1 MTQEQ
6 EQICVGIVGADTK
19 ASWAKVS
26 HVPAIRGLPGV
37 RLAAVATRSE
47 RSARE
52 AAETF
57 GADRWYSDPFAMIR
71 DERIDIVTVAVKVP
85 AHRELVLMALAA
97 GKTVY
102 CEAPLGRSVAE
113 TQEMVR
119 AARSQ
124 HTAIGLQGRRNP
136 AVRRAAELVSSG
148 RIGRPL
154 SARIVSPTFGFGAE
168 MPVAHDIFNKRSSGA
183 NLLTIT
189 GGHTLDLVEAVLGPI
204 IEVDARTE
212 IRWPIVKLTEIG
224 AESVRETADYVGVL
238 GKTGSGTPFTANIDA
253 GVSPENIRFSFEVR
267 GSMGWLSLTS
277 NHPYGFQA
285 GDLKLTSNVSFV
297 EPDAAAVSGGT
308 LETAINVGE
317 VYAQLVRDLH
327 EGTYRIPGF
336 QHALHN
342 ARLIEAVM
350 HSAKRGVRQTVHHP
364 RDARADRL
372 ESSPE
377 RAPIPALAVLVPRN

>member
-1 MTQEQ
+1 VTQEQ
-6 EQICVGIVGADTK
+6 IRVGIVGADTR

-26 HVPAIRGLPGV
+26 HVPAIKGLPGA
-37 RLAAVATRSE
+37 RLAAVATRSAQ
-47 RSARE
+47 SARE
-52 AAETF
+52 AAEAF

-71 DERIDIVTVAVKVP
+71 DDRVDIVTIAVKVP

-97 GKTVY
+97 DKAVY
-102 CEAPLGRSVAE
+102 CEAPLGCSVPETEEMARAVRS
-113 TQEMVR
+113 R
-119 AARSQ
+119 
-124 HTAIGLQGRRNP
+124 HTAIGLQGRHNP

-154 SARIVSPTFGFGAE
+154 SARIVSPTSGFGAE

-204 IEVDARTE
+204 VEVDARTE
-212 IRWPIVKLTEIG
+212 IRWPTVKLTETG
-224 AESVRETADYVGVL
+224 AESLRETADYIGVL
-238 GKTGSGTPFTANIDA
+238 GKTRSGTPFSADIEA
-253 GVSPENIRFSFEVR
+253 GVQPENLRFSFEVR
-267 GSMGWLSLTS
+267 GSDGWLRLTS
-277 NHPYGFQA
+277 HHAYGFQA
-285 GDLKLTSNVSFV
+285 GDLKLTSNVPFV

-308 LETAINVGE
+308 MATAINVGE

-327 EGTYRIPGF
+327 EGTYRTPGF

-350 HSAKRGVRQTVHHP
+350 HSAKRGVRQKVHHP

-372 ESSPE
+372 ESRSE